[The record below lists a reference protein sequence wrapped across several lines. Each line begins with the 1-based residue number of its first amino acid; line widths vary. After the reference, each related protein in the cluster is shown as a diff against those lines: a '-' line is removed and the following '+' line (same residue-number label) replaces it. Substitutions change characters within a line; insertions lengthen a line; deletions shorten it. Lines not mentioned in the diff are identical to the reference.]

1 MFVGGKDL
9 PEDPNW
15 LDDFGMRGLALD
27 TDSGEGGQQVRTY
40 SHTSLL
46 TEQFISALLGEGVAG
61 PGHC

>member
-27 TDSGEGGQQVRTY
+27 TDSGEGGQVR
-40 SHTSLL
+40 
-46 TEQFISALLGEGVAG
+46 G
-61 PGHC
+61 